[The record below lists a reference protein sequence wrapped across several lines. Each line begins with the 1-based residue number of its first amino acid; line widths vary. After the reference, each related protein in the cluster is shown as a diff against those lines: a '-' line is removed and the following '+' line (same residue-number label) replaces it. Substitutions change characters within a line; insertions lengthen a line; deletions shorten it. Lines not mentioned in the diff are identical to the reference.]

1 MSNENPVH
9 PATST
14 HRLPPELLEDIC
26 LQTFRLQNVKGRV
39 AYDVAHIAESP
50 WVLGHIC
57 RSWGHISTLLPTLWS
72 TLLIQ
77 ETSSTDPKHFMAKL
91 DVALCCSRNVPLTF
105 SASFGSRD
113 VNFMR
118 IAMARLVA
126 RWQHAA
132 FTLHADLQ
140 QTMLPALFDL
150 SSLES
155 FSLNVTRVLQRG
167 KETEIPAGILDT
179 APKLRTICLYP
190 LTTIHLPQQL
200 AELNVGPITV
210 QKLLHLLSAAP
221 ELKVFRARLS
231 TSGARVLTSLTYT
244 SLQVLLLRLDFL
256 SLSPFKYLTIPSP
269 IHLTCDETINERT

>member
-1 MSNENPVH
+1 
-9 PATST
+9 
-14 HRLPPELLEDIC
+14 
-26 LQTFRLQNVKGRV
+26 
-39 AYDVAHIAESP
+39 
-50 WVLGHIC
+50 
-57 RSWGHISTLLPTLWS
+57 
-72 TLLIQ
+72 
-77 ETSSTDPKHFMAKL
+77 MAKL
-91 DVALCCSRNVPLTF
+91 DVALRRSRNVPLIF

-118 IAMARLVA
+118 IAMARLVVESP

-140 QTMLPALFDL
+140 QTMLPALSDL

-155 FSLNVTRVLQRG
+155 FSVSLTRCRTRVMYV
-167 KETEIPAGILDT
+167 PAGILDT

-200 AELNVGPITV
+200 AELNVGPITM

-221 ELKVFRARLS
+221 ELRVFRARLS
-231 TSGARVLTSLTYT
+231 TGGARVLTSLTYT

-256 SLSPFKYLTIPSP
+256 SLSPFKYLTVPSL
-269 IHLTCDETINERT
+269 IHLTCDEVLSMDELDNMSQFLRRLGCRLQFLQFPIRKMNHAGLTGSFQSNAISSPQNIPALHGLCQ